1 MRKLGIALI
10 VLGLIFGV
18 SGKTMAAGTA
28 NQTVQ
33 FQVTAIDEISVN
45 GNPGPLI
52 VTNVA
57 AAGSEPTQVSDDTT
71 TYNITTN
78 GTSRK
83 ITGQI
88 TSGGAMPANTTLQ
101 LNLAAPTGGTS
112 QGDVTLLDSAA
123 SDLVTGIS
131 QKAESNLTITY
142 KFGATVAAGVVSSSS
157 RTVTLTLTAS

>member
-33 FQVTAIDEISVN
+33 FQVTAIDEISVS
-45 GNPGPLI
+45 GDPGALA
-52 VTNVA
+52 VTNA
-57 AAGSEPTQVSDDTT
+57 AAGSEPTQVSDATT